1 MAVGRAWIWPAATEL
16 GAVGTRSLMVAVMSR
31 LRRLRFRSCSQP
43 LPDLFLMRD
52 LVGAEAAART
62 RGIDGTVGAAEE
74 DRGKRGRAPGR
85 AAPPAPP
92 PDRRGTPPRPRCGSR
107 TPRSS

>member
-1 MAVGRAWIWPAATEL
+1 MAAGRAWIWPAATEL

-43 LPDLFLMRD
+43 LHDLFLMRD

-62 RGIDGTVGAAEE
+62 REIDGDVGAH
-74 DRGKRGRAPGR
+74 RGGPSR
-85 AAPPAPP
+85 PAPP

-107 TPRSS
+107 PPRSS